1 MMKKMVKEDDMNK
14 IQFLL
19 KKGLNMKDVAE
30 ATGFSIDT
38 IRRIKN
44 GTHYLCVKH
53 TEEVKEEVP
62 EAAPVTDAVPVPIPD
77 MDATVVHKLDTI
89 IDKLN
94 EILEIWNS

>member
-1 MMKKMVKEDDMNK
+1 MTK
-14 IQFLL
+14 IQFML

-30 ATGFSIDT
+30 VTGFSVDT

-44 GTHYLCVKH
+44 GTHYLCMKN
-53 TEEVKEEVP
+53 TEETKEEVP
-62 EAAPVTDAVPVPIPD
+62 ENTPAMDAVPVPTHD
-77 MDATVVHKLDTI
+77 VNATVVHKLDTI